1 MNETILAVFGI
12 GFVLGIRHALE
23 PDHLVAV
30 STIVGSGNSIRRS
43 SIVGTL
49 WGLGHTTS
57 LLICG
62 ALVLALRLSI
72 PQDFVAWMETV
83 VAVMLVTLG
92 VNTVWKLA
100 RDWKLHIH
108 MHSHDG
114 RPHLH
119 FHVHA
124 ATDKVAHNHRHR
136 LDIPFRSFFIGML
149 HGLAGSGALMVL
161 VLATVP
167 SFISGLIYILLFGLG
182 SVGGMLLLSTLISIP
197 FALSAG
203 RYRLLNGGLQL
214 LAGLMS
220 IALGL
225 FWMKL

>member
-1 MNETILAVFGI
+1 MNDTIFAVFGI

-30 STIVGSGNSIRRS
+30 STIVGSGKSIGRS
-43 SIVGTL
+43 SIIGTL
-49 WGLGHTTS
+49 WGLGHTAS

-72 PQDFVAWMETV
+72 REDFVAWMERA
-83 VAVMLVTLG
+83 VAVMLVALG
-92 VNTVWKLA
+92 INTVWKLA

-108 MHSHDG
+108 VHSHG
-114 RPHLH
+114 GPPHLH
-119 FHVHA
+119 FHVHD
-124 ATDKVAHNHRHR
+124 ATGKQSHDHRHG

-161 VLATVP
+161 VLATVR

-197 FALSAG
+197 FALSAR
-203 RYRLLNGGLQL
+203 RYRLLNCGMQL
-214 LAGLMS
+214 VAGLMS
-220 IALGL
+220 IALGI
-225 FWMKL
+225 FWIS

>member
-1 MNETILAVFGI
+1 M
-12 GFVLGIRHALE
+12 
-23 PDHLVAV
+23 
-30 STIVGSGNSIRRS
+30 
-43 SIVGTL
+43 
-49 WGLGHTTS
+49 
-57 LLICG
+57 
-62 ALVLALRLSI
+62 LALRLSI

-124 ATDKVAHNHRHR
+124 ATDKVTHNHRHR